1 MAENSANTAKMARFL
16 AITQILTGVLLL
28 CFGIADRLVP
38 GGTIRYGHFGVF
50 FGIWTCITGALGI
63 PGSGRERTNIRN
75 AFAAL
80 FIGFSNISAGFGAVI
95 IIVYSILITLNDA
108 DNDDFESDN
117 RYHQRK
123 VVISA
128 FMLILGIATFVI
140 GMWAAMCTCLL
151 KPCCQQPQEEQSM
164 CSNNP
169 TDGYLISQLNGGD
182 PVATSIQLGS
192 AGTAPQGSH
201 QPVVLVP
208 VSGASP
214 CQHEIVQ
221 VASSEGMATSN
232 PQEQFQSH
240 LVRISPS
247 EAMSSTDSSPQE
259 SEIPCSFK
267 HGGYALPKHEEN
279 QVDV

>member
-1 MAENSANTAKMARFL
+1 
-16 AITQILTGVLLL
+16 
-28 CFGIADRLVP
+28 
-38 GGTIRYGHFGVF
+38 
-50 FGIWTCITGALGI
+50 
-63 PGSGRERTNIRN
+63 
-75 AFAAL
+75 
-80 FIGFSNISAGFGAVI
+80 
-95 IIVYSILITLNDA
+95 
-108 DNDDFESDN
+108 
-117 RYHQRK
+117 
-123 VVISA
+123 
-128 FMLILGIATFVI
+128 
-140 GMWAAMCTCLL
+140 
-151 KPCCQQPQEEQSM
+151 M

-169 TDGYLISQLNGGD
+169 TDGYLTSQLNGGD
-182 PVATSIQLGS
+182 PVATWIQLGS

-267 HGGYALPKHEEN
+267 HGGYALPKHEEVGVAFCVVGRGIPIERFPIMFSFGN
-279 QVDV
+279 KDQRYKTE